1 MYEPPPNVERPRLFV
16 AQLPLY
22 VFFSYPQSPT
32 TLCFSFELELCF
44 SNVAQRFVSGLENVI
59 AIVLCCTLCRV
70 LQVSRSILWF
80 LAVVAVV
87 LRHRNRS
94 RLVSAYHTKLS
105 ESSSSIAIV
114 ITMIKF
120 GLDALQSRVNFWV
133 FSVTMCYT
141 YVLICRCLCH
151 RHLIFFVLSIRIRLQ
166 CVFCFVLFCSFFSV
180 QLFSFLFSSFRWLL
194 FQTCECVRRRVK
206 HHYYETL
213 WLFSP
218 KIKWFLLLFF
228 LEIIRKENKL
238 RVFSM
243 LSSLWMPFVSNVWPV
258 LQNVTTNSSR
268 SNSVVNSTT
277 LLIGSRRSLSCN
289 RRYLMFPKTSRKL
302 RQTSETKPS
311 KPRRHSKSKQIS
323 LSMLYRHRLPH
334 QAVLFK
340 ALKTIRQKTPT
351 NA

>member
-94 RLVSAYHTKLS
+94 RLVSAYQPIIQSYPSPHQ
-105 ESSSSIAIV
+105 V
-114 ITMIKF
+114 TMIKF

-141 YVLICRCLCH
+141 TYWFADVFAIDIWFSLFLPYIYVFSVC
-151 RHLIFFVLSIRIRLQ
+151 VL
-166 CVFCFVLFCSFFSV
+166 FCFVLSSLFNCSLFFFLRFVDFCFKLVSVCEGEWNTITMRLCDCSLPKSSDSFSY
-180 QLFSFLFSSFRWLL
+180 SFLR
-194 FQTCECVRRRVK
+194 
-206 HHYYETL
+206 
-213 WLFSP
+213 
-218 KIKWFLLLFF
+218 
-228 LEIIRKENKL
+228 
-238 RVFSM
+238 
-243 LSSLWMPFVSNVWPV
+243 
-258 LQNVTTNSSR
+258 
-268 SNSVVNSTT
+268 
-277 LLIGSRRSLSCN
+277 
-289 RRYLMFPKTSRKL
+289 
-302 RQTSETKPS
+302 
-311 KPRRHSKSKQIS
+311 
-323 LSMLYRHRLPH
+323 
-334 QAVLFK
+334 
-340 ALKTIRQKTPT
+340 
-351 NA
+351 

>member
-94 RLVSAYHTKLS
+94 RLVSAYQPIIQNYPSPHQ
-105 ESSSSIAIV
+105 V
-114 ITMIKF
+114 TMIKF

-151 RHLIFFVLSIRIRLQ
+151 RHLIFFVPSIHIRLQ
-166 CVFCFVLFCSFFSV
+166 CVCFVLFCSFFSV
-180 QLFSFLFSSFRWLL
+180 QLFSFLFSSFPWLL

-206 HHYYETL
+206 HNYYETL

-238 RVFSM
+238 GVFSM

-302 RQTSETKPS
+302 RQTSETSPPS
-311 KPRRHSKSKQIS
+311 RDGIRSPNKYHCRCCIDIVFRIKLCCSK
-323 LSMLYRHRLPH
+323 RWR
-334 QAVLFK
+334 
-340 ALKTIRQKTPT
+340 TIRQKTPT